1 MEKYNKRPIRIVT
14 LMLLSSCNLLG
25 PTPSSGPEEESI
37 ESIAA
42 KAIEIPQAADN
53 IGVKGTWVKG
63 YIIGGDLTSK
73 NISFAPP
80 FSAASNIAIGISPET
95 TERSECLSV
104 SLPQGRI
111 RNALNLVT
119 NPSLLGRQCYIQG
132 EIVPSYFGM
141 IGIKNLT
148 DFRLAAEEL
157 DPGQKE
163 EPAQ

>member
-1 MEKYNKRPIRIVT
+1 MRKYIERPIRIVA
-14 LMLLSSCNLLG
+14 LLLLSSCNLLG
-25 PTPSSGPEEESI
+25 PAPSSGPEEESI

-42 KAIEIPQAADN
+42 KAIEIPQASGN
-53 IGVKGTWVKG
+53 VGVKGTWVKG
-63 YIIGGDLTSK
+63 YIIGGDLTTR

-80 FSAASNIAIGISPET
+80 FSAASNIAIGISPDT
-95 TERSECLSV
+95 KERSECLSV

-119 NPSLLGRQCYIQG
+119 NPGLLGRECYLQG

-148 DFRLAAEEL
+148 DFRLAAEAP
-157 DPGQKE
+157 DSGQKE
-163 EPAQ
+163 ESAQ